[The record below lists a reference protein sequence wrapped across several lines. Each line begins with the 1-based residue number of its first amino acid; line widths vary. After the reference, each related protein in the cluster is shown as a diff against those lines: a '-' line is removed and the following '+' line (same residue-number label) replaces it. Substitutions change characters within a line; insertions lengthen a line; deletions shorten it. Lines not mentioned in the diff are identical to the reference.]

1 MTHLFFDQLD
11 QTFFVVFNPLHW
23 SRKHP
28 DSPMG
33 RGAEY
38 IMGNGTQFGLSRNG
52 TLKMAMKNNGD
63 HNDKLLDFGKSNG
76 QTRDVLNVSTTDGN
90 TTCLAKK
97 DQLLPLGIMMI
108 EHYEIVG
115 YQIFRQTHKGMIFP
129 KI

>member
-1 MTHLFFDQLD
+1 
-11 QTFFVVFNPLHW
+11 
-23 SRKHP
+23 
-28 DSPMG
+28 MG

-97 DQLLPLGIMMI
+97 DQILPLGIMMI